1 MAALAVAA
9 LLLVPACR
17 NIGKERLLPRPEPM
31 AVHADGALSAGKQR
45 RLADIRR
52 FLDPLEQQLLEQTIE
67 NLAVDERLPEG
78 AGDEALIRAIDRTV
92 GNAAGF
98 CGRFVDELRPLMLR
112 GPEAAGP
119 EKIAYAIRID
129 DAYERWIT
137 EAARSR
143 FETPLDLGR
152 AIRDRKLERGAF
164 NPSAPLGT
172 PGDPLFVT
180 DAAEFDKKGPSAA
193 GRMCLPGKPAH
204 SYVIAIVPASAL
216 SSPLRVPTAADG
228 ACIARF
234 QLPPQG
240 ATAGETCTGR
250 PQYVTATPTLEVVE
264 EFRLSR

>member
-1 MAALAVAA
+1 MG
-9 LLLVPACR
+9 R
-17 NIGKERLLPRPEPM
+17 ERLLPRPEPM

-78 AGDEALIRAIDRTV
+78 AGDEALLRAINRTV
-92 GNAAGF
+92 NNAEGF
-98 CGRFVDELRPLMLR
+98 CDTFVDELRPLMLM
-112 GPEAAGP
+112 GPQAAAP
-119 EKIAYAIRID
+119 EKVAFAMRID

-137 EAARSR
+137 PATRER

-152 AIRDRKLERGAF
+152 AIRDRKLALDAF
-164 NPSAPLGT
+164 DASAPLGT

-204 SYVIAIVPASAL
+204 SYVIAIIPVGAL

-228 ACIARF
+228 ACIPRF
-234 QLPPQG
+234 ELPPQG
-240 ATAGETCTGR
+240 ATGGDTCTGR
-250 PQYVTATPTLEVVE
+250 PQFATATPSLSVVE